1 MTVVMDCHRPS
12 AFAMMKGANN
22 SDFFLFSIFILA
34 IGGLWIASLRSQ

>member
-12 AFAMMKGANN
+12 AFAMMKVANN
-22 SDFFLFSIFILA
+22 SDFFFFSIFILA